1 MSQLVALI
9 GRKLTYL
16 NLGRTKDDL
25 EVSLMV
31 KKSRLDHFW
40 LTETT
45 RRTLWN
51 VLMMRLR
58 PLRDYSCL

>member
-45 RRTLWN
+45 RKHCGTF
-51 VLMMRLR
+51 
-58 PLRDYSCL
+58 